1 MAPVEQP
8 TLPPHATVPDPL
20 ANAKFSLN
28 SLGVAGFFGGDI
40 AVNGMATVIFF
51 FGRRFGGL
59 YNTPGSLE
67 IARRYGQLAN
77 SRIYRGLFPG
87 DMSDPSQLF
96 GLDGKPGPK
105 FLAARSGSLFEKT
118 SHIGYLIA
126 RMARREP
133 CDHSVHDLAN
143 TRAQRLTSPGTV
155 TVIDLNHLAE
165 NEPQKLVHPTLPY
178 RHYGLLALF
187 PIVTSIGACVGSA
200 LVADWWSFGCI
211 LLGMI
216 ANGCAC
222 YVLGSGKLAFQHP
235 EPAPGAPP
243 GDGILWAG
251 GNDVVV
257 IRGSERAVNTLT
269 RGRFFLHYGDY
280 NLNHRPSV
288 APAATNQPGAYVEI
302 GKQQNVK
309 RETDN
314 GAPEGGKPN
323 SFWIG
328 IASLLLTTQFLAQLL
343 LIPQATL
350 FGQLMF
356 VCTLAVSG
364 GYNAYLTS
372 INREDIQTRI
382 LRKILKLDEEPGAG
396 KGQGGQRRKVQKFE
410 FGTWTATSI
419 FACLALQPDPNK
431 RWVDSPKVLNA
442 LIPNDTEVWKTW
454 KGILKGKLH
463 SRDPWVFTAEDRELR
478 RPKSDGRGEMRM
490 EGQETEEE
498 RRQRQEDKV
507 LLSLFIADAEAAYQ
521 RYCEA
526 FPNSNP

>member
-1 MAPVEQP
+1 MAPVDQS
-8 TLPPHATVPDPL
+8 TLHPHAAVPDPL
-20 ANAKFSLN
+20 ANAKFTLN

-87 DMSDPSQLF
+87 DASDPSQLF

-118 SHIGYLIA
+118 SHLGYLIA

-133 CDHSVHDLAN
+133 CEDSVWELAK
-143 TRAQRLTSPGTV
+143 TRAQRMTTPGTV
-155 TVIDLNHLAE
+155 TVIDLSHLPE
-165 NEPQKLVHPTLPY
+165 SEPEKLVHPTLPY
-178 RHYGLLALF
+178 RHYGLLALI
-187 PIVTSIGACVGSA
+187 PIITSIGACVGCA
-200 LVADWWSFGCI
+200 LVADLWSFACI

-222 YVLGSGKLAFQHP
+222 FVLGSGKLAFQHP
-235 EPAPGAPP
+235 EPAQGAPP

-251 GNDVVV
+251 DNAVVV

-269 RGRFFLHYGDY
+269 RGRFFLQYGPCRLDG
-280 NLNHRPSV
+280 RPNG
-288 APAATNQPGAYVEI
+288 AAATSQAYVEI
-302 GKQQNVK
+302 GKQQSVK

-323 SFWIG
+323 GFWIG
-328 IASLLLTTQFLAQLL
+328 IASILLTTQFLAQLL

-356 VCTLAVSG
+356 VSTLAISG
-364 GYNAYLTS
+364 GYNAYLSS

-382 LRKILKLDEEPGAG
+382 LREILKLDEEPAG
-396 KGQGGQRRKVQKFE
+396 NGQGKPRKVRKFE
-410 FGTWTATSI
+410 FGTWTATST
-419 FACLALQPDPNK
+419 FACLALQPDSIK
-431 RWVDSPKVLNA
+431 RLPDSSKVLNA
-442 LIPNDTEVWKTW
+442 LIPNDTEVWNRW
-454 KGILKGKLH
+454 KDILREKLH
-463 SRDPWVFTAEDRELR
+463 SEAPWQFTAEDRKLR
-478 RPKSDGRGEMRM
+478 
-490 EGQETEEE
+490 QC
-498 RRQRQEDKV
+498 RQQDEI
-507 LLSLFIADAEAAYQ
+507 LLSLFIADAETAYQ
-521 RYCEA
+521 RYRDA
-526 FPNSNP
+526 FRLQREE